1 MEFDAHMKTLK
12 QLGET
17 DDKMKLVFQAV
28 EDNIYSY
35 LKFVRNQDLKNFEL
49 ERVTFTQKM
58 AAKESDIARLE

>member
-58 AAKESDIARLE
+58 ATKEADIARLE

>member
-35 LKFVRNQDLKNFEL
+35 IKFVRNQDLKH
-49 ERVTFTQKM
+49 
-58 AAKESDIARLE
+58 